1 MVRKIAWTNPAWD
14 EKGATREQAMKA
26 WRKLKSL
33 DVPKNYRSWSHAQSS
48 KAKYGP
54 ARRSDQSSAAP
65 MHIAGIEDLLFKAN
79 LFTVIEIAT
88 WVTWQRR
95 IKLERETL

>member
-1 MVRKIAWTNPAWD
+1 
-14 EKGATREQAMKA
+14 
-26 WRKLKSL
+26 
-33 DVPKNYRSWSHAQSS
+33 
-48 KAKYGP
+48 
-54 ARRSDQSSAAP
+54 